1 MKERE
6 RERKHLFKAP
16 GWHSLRHTK
25 STELLQKIDAKKEK
39 TEKRKIERERERE
52 RERGA

>member
-39 TEKRKIERERERE
+39 RKIERERERE
-52 RERGA
+52 GLNFT